1 MGKLGGKARAASM
14 TPEERKESS
23 RKALQVRWDR
33 YYARQAQAASQE
45 QVSA

>member
-1 MGKLGGKARAASM
+1 MGKLGAQSRNANM

-23 RKALQVRWDR
+23 RKALRVRWDR
-33 YYARQAQAASQE
+33 YYARQAQTASQE